1 MRSILQIPA
10 VQLPTPIEEA
20 ALHSAQYVAAA
31 SQTPLSFAQTGL
43 VGGSLY
49 LAKSRLRNTSVSSR
63 RAWRCWYAVPEA
75 MYFSHG

>member
-1 MRSILQIPA
+1 
-10 VQLPTPIEEA
+10 
-20 ALHSAQYVAAA
+20 
-31 SQTPLSFAQTGL
+31 

-49 LAKSRLRNTSVSSR
+49 LAKSRLRNTYVSSR